1 MSVCKAHGNLRVERL
16 RLETREEQLCQH
28 MNIFVSNARRPFEL
42 TCSIT
47 EYERKKKE
55 GIKCSECGSLEVEQ
69 QISGFRV
76 QTSKKS

>member
-1 MSVCKAHGNLRVERL
+1 MPTYEF
-16 RLETREEQLCQH
+16 LCQ
-28 MNIFVSNARRPFEL
+28 NCKEASAFI
-42 TCSIT
+42 CSIT

>member
-1 MSVCKAHGNLRVERL
+1 MPTYEF
-16 RLETREEQLCQH
+16 LC
-28 MNIFVSNARRPFEL
+28 EKCL
-42 TCSIT
+42 TCSIA

-69 QISGFRV
+69 QISGFGV

>member
-1 MSVCKAHGNLRVERL
+1 MPTYEFQCQKCKKA
-16 RLETREEQLCQH
+16 
-28 MNIFVSNARRPFEL
+28 FEL

-69 QISGFRV
+69 QISGFRI